1 MEWIVKKLVLAAL
14 LGTIALPALAA
25 DMPGRR
31 IVKSPTYIAP
41 PMFTWTGV
49 YAGLNA
55 GYSIADQKT
64 NTIGTTGFSSL
75 IPGGIAPVSL
85 GTDGNGFAGGAQ
97 VGVNFQFGSIVTGL
111 EADIQYVDQ
120 AKTARFTG
128 NPVLGTALTTS
139 ARSELKWLGT
149 LRGRVGFAADR
160 LLVYGT
166 GGLAFGEVEASG
178 GVVGVAAP
186 GLVWA
191 GSNSATKTGWAAG
204 GGVEY
209 AFTDNISLKAEYL
222 YYDLGRSTF
231 TAAGN
236 AAVRATAALNG
247 VDYVGRSDNKGSLVR
262 GGLNYRF

>member
-1 MEWIVKKLVLAAL
+1 VKKIVLAGAL
-14 LGTIALPALAA
+14 AVIALPALAA
-25 DMPGRR
+25 DMPERR
-31 IVKSPTYIAP
+31 IVKSPVFAPP

-49 YAGLNA
+49 YVGLNA
-55 GYSIADQKT
+55 GYGFGEQKT
-64 NTIGTTGFSSL
+64 TTIGTAGFSAL
-75 IPGGIAPVSL
+75 APLGIAPVSL
-85 GTDGNGFAGGAQ
+85 NTGGNGFMGGAQ
-97 VGVNFQFGSIVTGL
+97 AGANFQFGSIVTGL
-111 EADIQYVDQ
+111 EADVQYVDQ

-139 ARSELKWLGT
+139 ASSELKWLGT

-178 GVVGVAAP
+178 SVTGVAAP
-186 GLVWA
+186 ALAWT
-191 GSNSATKTGWAAG
+191 GSNKATKTGWAAG

-231 TAAGN
+231 TASGN
-236 AAVRATAALNG
+236 AAVRGTAALNG
-247 VDYVGRSDNKGSLVR
+247 VDYVGRTETKGSIVR
-262 GGLNYRF
+262 GGVNYRF

>member
-1 MEWIVKKLVLAAL
+1 MKKIVLAGAL
-14 LGTIALPALAA
+14 AVIALPALAA

-31 IVKSPTYIAP
+31 IVKSPVFVPP

-55 GYSIADQKT
+55 GYGFGEQKT
-64 NTIGTTGFSSL
+64 TTIGTAGFDGL
-75 IPGGIAPVSL
+75 VPLGIAPASL
-85 GTDGNGFAGGAQ
+85 NTGGNGFIGGAQ
-97 VGVNFQFGSIVTGL
+97 AGANFQFGSIVAGI

-120 AKTARFTG
+120 GKTARFTG

-139 ARSELKWLGT
+139 ARHELNWLGT

-178 GVVGVAAP
+178 SVDGVAAP
-186 GLVWA
+186 ALAWS
-191 GSNSATKTGWAAG
+191 GSNRATKTGWAAG

-231 TAAGN
+231 TASGN

-247 VDYVGRSDNKGSLVR
+247 IDYVGRTQTKGSIVR
-262 GGLNYRF
+262 AGVNYRF